1 MSPILTL
8 YRRLDRD
15 DASLTSIVISS
26 VNDLAECHAW
36 FPAGSTPRQWVDL
49 GKRLCLSSHL
59 TNLVIELTNED
70 VEAKVLFR
78 LMNAISIGLKGNTSI
93 RWISFRG
100 IAFARRHNKTFFQ
113 LISNLWTINTNIT
126 SIHLQGCTLD
136 AYNWMALGR
145 SLMASRSLKTVIFD
159 DTELTGLDL
168 LACSPALRGSLTKLN
183 MTNTGIG
190 DDEVDILTN
199 LWTIDSTVPSSIDL
213 SDNPN
218 ITHETCKHL
227 SRIMSALNILTMAD
241 NDIGNT
247 GVQHLL
253 YCPFIDHSSLTS
265 LNLQNTSINDNA
277 CFVIE
282 GTLFTDDN
290 KYALEELI
298 LDDNDISDKGV
309 EAISRGLTRDRNL
322 SHLSIQ
328 NNGRVTNEGWKSLL
342 TTLCNVS
349 SVTSTYESSHHL
361 QRVLGPDYETSQVA
375 RQIKQMLSLNS
386 EARQE
391 VFHALS
397 FKLNTALNT
406 VRHLKQA
413 QYYINT
419 KWGKYTQEHVAG
431 VKKLVLSHLMDK
443 PTFLDQYDEE
453 YNGDRL
459 VPSVLECLSK
469 NNDGKPSI
477 LTAAFNII
485 LNRCHL
491 LDGASNKK
499 ATPFSRYRHTYSA
512 MPPDYSQD
520 IKDKLRNGTLTE
532 KELRDNHADRE
543 RKKEPYYFRQ
553 EYLYRMFARLKG
565 TSQHT
570 ARKRRLVDSV

>member
-15 DASLTSIVISS
+15 DTSLTSIVVSS
-26 VNDLAECHAW
+26 VNDLAGCHAW
-36 FPAGSTPRQWVDL
+36 FPAGSTPRQWVGL

-100 IAFARRHNKTFFQ
+100 IAFARRHSKTFFQ

-199 LWTIDSTVPSSIDL
+199 LWTIDGTAPSSIDL

-218 ITHETCKHL
+218 ITHETCKYL
-227 SRIMSALNILTMAD
+227 SRIMSVLNILTMAD
-241 NDIGNT
+241 NDIGNI
-247 GVQHLL
+247 GVQRLL

-282 GTLFTDDN
+282 GTIFADDN

-298 LDDNDISDKGV
+298 LDDNEISDKGV

-328 NNGRVTNEGWKSLL
+328 NNGRVTSEGWKPLL

-375 RQIKQMLSLNS
+375 KQIKQMLSLNS

-397 FKLNTALNT
+397 CHAFSFT

-443 PTFLDQYDEE
+443 PSFLDQYDEE

-512 MPPDYSQD
+512 MPPD
-520 IKDKLRNGTLTE
+520 
-532 KELRDNHADRE
+532 ADRE
-543 RKKEPYYFRQ
+543 RKKRLYYFRQ
-553 EYLYRMFARLKG
+553 EYLYRMFTRLKE